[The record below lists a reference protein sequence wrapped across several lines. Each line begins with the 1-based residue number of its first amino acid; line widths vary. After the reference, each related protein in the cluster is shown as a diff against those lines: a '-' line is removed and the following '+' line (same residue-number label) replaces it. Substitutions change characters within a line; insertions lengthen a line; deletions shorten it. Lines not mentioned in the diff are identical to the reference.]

1 MKKTDSLKEIA
12 AKKRERIL
20 LAKQNLP
27 EEQLKQQ
34 LAGLAPT
41 RPFIE
46 AINKPKAITLIAEIK
61 KQSPSAGMLLEN
73 FDHLAIAR
81 AYQQAGAQAISVLT
95 DEDFFGGS
103 LSFLNEIKAQV
114 ALPLLRKDFIL
125 EPYQVYESR
134 FYGADAILLIS
145 DLLSKDSLS
154 ELIALADTLGL
165 DCLVEAHDEKEL
177 KKLLSLKVTP
187 GETVGPAAALKP
199 GAKTK
204 ARKSVEFALGINNRD
219 LHTLE
224 TDIKTTERL
233 YPLVS
238 KDRVVVVESGLKT
251 YQDILFLKILG
262 VNAVLVG
269 ESILKS
275 GNFEVAIQDLMGW

>member
-1 MKKTDSLKEIA
+1 MKKTDILKEIVI
-12 AKKRERIL
+12 KKKERIL
-20 LAKQNLP
+20 SAKQNLL
-27 EEQLKQQ
+27 EEQIKEQ
-34 LAGLAPT
+34 LAALPAT
-41 RPFIE
+41 RPFLE
-46 AINKPKAITLIAEIK
+46 AINKPKTISLIAEVK
-61 KQSPSAGMLLEN
+61 KQSPSAGVLREN
-73 FDHLAIAR
+73 FDHLEIAKS
-81 AYQQAGAQAISVLT
+81 YQLAGAQAISVLT
-95 DEDFFGGS
+95 EEDFFGGS
-103 LSFLNEIKAQV
+103 PLFLNEIKAQV

-134 FYGADAILLIS
+134 FYGADAILLIA
-145 DLLSKDSLS
+145 DLLSKDALC

-177 KKLLSLKVTP
+177 RKLLSLKVIPTEIP
-187 GETVGPAAALKP
+187 PAKVVLKSL
-199 GAKTK
+199 AKTK

-224 TDIKTTERL
+224 MDLKTTEKL

-238 KDRVVVVESGLKT
+238 KDRTVVVESGIKT

-275 GNFEVAIQDLMGW
+275 GDLQLAIQDLMGW